1 MAECILILGGAG
13 SGKSSYALS
22 ICKDFKKK
30 IFLATAQPVDEET
43 KEKIRRHKEE
53 RGADWITIEEPISI
67 ADKIKE
73 FSQSK
78 DTVILLDCLTF
89 WINNLMFEKI
99 DVEKEIQALKNAIL
113 DFLGT
118 IVVVSNEVGLGI
130 VPAEKE
136 SRKYRYY
143 LAHANREI
151 AQISK
156 KVIFMIA
163 GIPVFIKSN
172 QIPQPKTA

>member
-22 ICKDFKKK
+22 ICKSFKKK
-30 IFLATAQPVDEET
+30 IFLATALPVDNET
-43 KEKIRRHKEE
+43 REKIKRHREE
-53 RGADWITIEEPISI
+53 RGADWITVEEPLYIGQRI
-67 ADKIKE
+67 NE
-73 FSQSK
+73 FSEADS
-78 DTVILLDCLTF
+78 VILLDCLTF
-89 WINNLMFEKI
+89 WINNLMFEGAE
-99 DVEKEIQALKNAIL
+99 VEKEVQVLKKAISHAS
-113 DFLGT
+113 GT

-130 VPAEKE
+130 VPVETE

-143 LAHANREI
+143 LATANKEI

-163 GIPVFIKSN
+163 GIPLFIKSDSPAKN
-172 QIPQPKTA
+172 SLIP

>member
-22 ICKDFKKK
+22 MCKNFKKK
-30 IFLATAQPVDEET
+30 IFLATAQPIDEEI
-43 KEKIRRHKEE
+43 KEKIEKHKKE
-53 RGADWITIEEPISI
+53 RGTDWITVEEPVSV
-67 ADKIKE
+67 AEKIKSL
-73 FSQSK
+73 SQT

-89 WINNLMFEKI
+89 WINNLMLKGSE
-99 DVEKEIQALKNAIL
+99 VEKETYALKEAIL
-113 DFLGT
+113 TSPGT
-118 IVVVSNEVGLGI
+118 VIVISNEVGLGI
-130 VPAEKE
+130 VPAEPE

-143 LAHANREI
+143 LASANKEI

-163 GIPVFIKSN
+163 GIPLFIKSESPSKDSL
-172 QIPQPKTA
+172 IL